1 MFSYIF
7 CLFKWF
13 FGTAEH
19 NCLGI
24 DSQCKL
30 AESLQVLHSHANL
43 HSGEFD
49 TISVEGACYMQ
60 QKFKSQRGAD
70 WQKAQ
75 ENERGKKSYQKIL
88 FNSSVRG
95 QL

>member
-1 MFSYIF
+1 MFFQIF

-13 FGTAEH
+13 FGTAEY

-30 AESLQVLHSHANL
+30 AESLQVLHSCANS
-43 HSGEFD
+43 HSRESD
-49 TISVEGACYMQ
+49 TISVKEAQCYMQ
-60 QKFKSQRGAD
+60 EKFKSQRGTD

-75 ENERGKKSYQKIL
+75 ENDRGKKKSISENL
-88 FNSSVRG
+88 V
-95 QL
+95 